1 MRSIAARI
9 SLAVTLSGLGG
20 LAAGCGDDDADR
32 PARPPVEAEARREAP
47 PPLYDAAGKLLPS
60 GELFSGIDLPRG
72 LTLLRDDDR
81 IRVYRTEVPITD
93 VQAYF
98 GPRLRTPEVE
108 RIGEGVVYH
117 SASVRSETGQ
127 TLEVTVSILPSAA
140 GTRIELR
147 RHPLPAAQPMTE
159 SDYRQALERDMRR
172 WD

>member
-1 MRSIAARI
+1 MRSTAALLT
-9 SLAVTLSGLGG
+9 LAVTLSGLVA
-20 LAAGCGDDDADR
+20 AAGCGDDGD
-32 PARPPVEAEARREAP
+32 ARPTAGQRETEPDPDVP
-47 PPLYDAAGKLLPS
+47 PPLYDASGKLLPS
-60 GELFSGIDLPRG
+60 GELFSGVDLPRG
-72 LTLLRDDDR
+72 LTLVRDDDR
-81 IRVYRTEVPITD
+81 IRVYRTEVPITR

-117 SASVRSETGQ
+117 GAAVRSETGQ
-127 TLEVTVSILPSAA
+127 TLHVTVSILPSAA

-159 SDYRQALERDMRR
+159 SDYREALERDARR